1 MMTRSEAIV
10 CLGAVMRR
18 RLAVFWITLVVT
30 ALGVVAAPPA
40 AAADLPPG
48 EYLWAAT
55 TTQTLV
61 YDRSQLT
68 PVLVEQTDNTPTGGL
83 VRSVDQFGDWV
94 FVTTTGGIDMFD
106 ATTGQ
111 VLDSFS
117 GSANGYRQV
126 AAVPSI
132 AGTTVYGLQTGGT
145 VVDVFLAN
153 SSQLVTSI
161 TLRGPATYMSP
172 ARPPNGDYI
181 VLGSVLNNN
190 DQQYLSAAIT
200 TADNSVNYFN
210 APTRQVVNGAVWG
223 PTDGRAYLSSTNL
236 DSTTGSIGTYAPP
249 LAYANTPIAAGVTPK
264 QIAINTDGSRLYL
277 PALDAT
283 GHSSIQIVDTST
295 LSTVEALELGTIST
309 FGVPAFAPDGK
320 LYVPPGATGLTNS
333 VVMVDTKGAEP
344 VSLPIGGSSSVLG
357 VLVGDLPSA
366 VQATGGANQKMY
378 VDRQF
383 DSPAVVTVVDPAGT
397 PLPGQLVSFTS
408 PDINAVHFQGCAIC
422 LVYTGPDGTATSPPM
437 VAGSTPGAV
446 SVVASVEGATGATF
460 PLTILPLPTPPTITA
475 LAAGDGS
482 VGVTFTP
489 GDDRGISPPT
499 GYTVT
504 ATDVT
509 TPANGGQTA
518 QGATS
523 PITVTGLTNGDT
535 YTFTVTANTPKGD
548 WTSAPSE
555 RINVG
560 IPATISGN
568 PPQGTVGTPYHFSF
582 TVAGVPTPTVILN
595 PGTSLPDGLTFDAAT
610 ATISGTPAADSVG
623 PAFVLITATNAVGS
637 AQVTPRIVIN
647 PAGPA
652 TDPEPTPTA
661 TSSTTPT
668 TTTTSPAPG
677 AGSGS
682 PPYGSA
688 AAAYPPLAATGMPVG
703 QLIGGAAV
711 LLVAGGVLLLYS
723 RRRRTA
729 G

>member
-1 MMTRSEAIV
+1 MGKPLLSAMMTPSEAIV

-117 GSANGYRQV
+117 GSANGYQQV

-161 TLRGPATYMSP
+161 TLPGPATYMSP

-200 TADNSVNYFN
+200 TADNSVKYFN

-236 DSTTGSIGTYAPP
+236 DSTTGSIGTYTPP

-397 PLPGQLVSFTS
+397 PLPGQLVQLHQPGHQRRSLPGLRDLPGLHRS
-408 PDINAVHFQGCAIC
+408 RRDGDLAADGRRVDAGRGVRGRVRGGGDRRDLPAHHPPLADAADDHGARGRRRVGRRDLHPRGRPWHLAAHRLHGHRYRRDDPGERRADRAGRHQPDHRHGADQRGHLHVHRHREHSEGR
-422 LVYTGPDGTATSPPM
+422 LDV
-437 VAGSTPGAV
+437 GAV
-446 SVVASVEGATGATF
+446 GA
-460 PLTILPLPTPPTITA
+460 
-475 LAAGDGS
+475 DQRRH
-482 VGVTFTP
+482 P
-489 GDDRGISPPT
+489 GDDLRQ
-499 GYTVT
+499 
-504 ATDVT
+504 
-509 TPANGGQTA
+509 PA
-518 QGATS
+518 
-523 PITVTGLTNGDT
+523 
-535 YTFTVTANTPKGD
+535 
-548 WTSAPSE
+548 
-555 RINVG
+555 
-560 IPATISGN
+560 SGN
-568 PPQGTVGTPYHFSF
+568 RRD
-582 TVAGVPTPTVILN
+582 AVPL
-595 PGTSLPDGLTFDAAT
+595 
-610 ATISGTPAADSVG
+610 
-623 PAFVLITATNAVGS
+623 
-637 AQVTPRIVIN
+637 
-647 PAGPA
+647 
-652 TDPEPTPTA
+652 
-661 TSSTTPT
+661 
-668 TTTTSPAPG
+668 
-677 AGSGS
+677 
-682 PPYGSA
+682 
-688 AAAYPPLAATGMPVG
+688 
-703 QLIGGAAV
+703 QLHRRGGAHSDGDPQSGHIATRRAH
-711 LLVAGGVLLLYS
+711 L
-723 RRRRTA
+723 RRRDGDDLGHA
-729 G
+729 GR